1 MRLQRRQ
8 VLAGAAGLAL
18 APVIG
23 RAQPVA
29 SAPFILLNGKMF
41 VDVTVNGVKAQA
53 FVDSGA
59 DATGL
64 DDDFAQRAGVKL
76 GRAVSLHGIQGRQ
89 DAHEA
94 KDVRFAVGA
103 AVVTGRAIVL
113 DYSTLAG
120 QVRHQIDAVVG
131 GDIFTTYVVEIDFEG
146 QTLALHDRAS
156 FQPPAAAKLVPLTP
170 KGKLM
175 TAELMVEDKGPIRA
189 LIDLGDNVPLI
200 VSPGPARS
208 VGLTDGRATSTRRL
222 GGHGPASIAK
232 VTTAHSLSLAG
243 ERFDNV
249 PVLIT
254 PHSIGLDAN
263 LGLPIL
269 QRFRLYLDF
278 GGRRMWLGAANSARN
293 EPFLRDRT
301 GLEADIDG
309 DTLKV
314 AHVAKASPAEA
325 GGWRVGDVITQID
338 GEVATSANLSLSLS
352 AHPGQKVEF
361 TLADGSKRSLTLVDY
376 Y

>member
-8 VLAGAAGLAL
+8 VLAGVAGLAL
-18 APVIG
+18 APAAA
-23 RAQPVA
+23 RAEPVA
-29 SAPFILLNGKMF
+29 RAPFTLLNGKMF
-41 VDVTVNGVKAQA
+41 VDVMVNGVKAQA

-64 DDDFAQRAGVKL
+64 DDDFARRAGVKL
-76 GRAVSLHGIQGRQ
+76 GRSVSLRGIQGRQ
-89 DAHEA
+89 GAHEA
-94 KDVRFAVGA
+94 KDVRFALGD
-103 AVVTGRAIVL
+103 AVVTGPAYVL
-113 DYSTLAG
+113 DYSILSG

-131 GDIFTTYVVEIDFEG
+131 GDVFTAYVVEIDFED

-156 FQPPAAAKLVPLTP
+156 FQPPAGAKLIPLTP
-170 KGKLM
+170 KGRLM
-175 TAELMVEDKGPIRA
+175 SAALMVEDKGPIHA
-189 LIDLGDNVPLI
+189 LIDLGNNVPLI

-208 VGLTDGRATSTRRL
+208 LGLLDGRPASTKRL
-222 GGHGPASIAK
+222 GGHGPASIAQ
-232 VTTAHSLSLAG
+232 VTTARTVSLGG
-243 ERFDNV
+243 EPFQGV
-249 PVLIT
+249 PVLI
-254 PHSIGLDAN
+254 PPRSIGLDAN

-293 EPFLRDRT
+293 EAFLRDRT

-314 AHVAKASPAEA
+314 AHIAKASPAEA
-325 GGWRVGDVITQID
+325 GGWRIGDIITQID
-338 GEVATSANLSLSLS
+338 GEMAASANLSLSLS
-352 AHPGQKVEF
+352 AHPGQRVEF
-361 TLADGSKRSLTLVDY
+361 TLADGSKRVLVLADY

>member
-1 MRLQRRQ
+1 M
-8 VLAGAAGLAL
+8 L
-18 APVIG
+18 APARL

-29 SAPFILLNGKMF
+29 SAPFTLLNGKMF

-64 DDDFAQRAGVKL
+64 DEDFARNAGIKL
-76 GRAVSLHGIQGRQ
+76 GRSLSLRGIQGRQ
-89 DAHEA
+89 DGHEA
-94 KDVRFAVGA
+94 KDVRFALGA
-103 AVVTGRAIVL
+103 AVVTGRAVVL
-113 DYSTLAG
+113 DYSALAG
-120 QVRHQIDAVVG
+120 EVRHQIDAVVG

-146 QTLALHDRAS
+146 QTMALHDRTS
-156 FQPPAAAKLVPLTP
+156 FQPPAAAKLVPLEP
-170 KGKLM
+170 KGRLM

-200 VSPGPARS
+200 ISPGPARS
-208 VGLTDGRATSTRRL
+208 LGLTDSRATSTRRM

-232 VTTAHSLSLAG
+232 VTTARSISLAG

-249 PVLIT
+249 PVLIP

-263 LGLPIL
+263 LGLPVL
-269 QRFRLYLDF
+269 QRFRLFLDF

-325 GGWRVGDVITQID
+325 AGWHVGDVITQID
-338 GEVATSANLSLSLS
+338 GETATSANLSLSLS
-352 AHPGQKVEF
+352 AHPGQTVEF
-361 TLADGSKRSLTLVDY
+361 TLADGSKRKLTLADY